1 VTEMKQ
7 NLTVEI
13 PSQPTL
19 VRTKKQTSKKLGF
32 VVLLL
37 PVLFLFLLFFFAPM
51 IVLFITSFRTFNQ
64 SIGVEN
70 QWTIHN
76 YAQFISDSSYLLIL
90 WRTLRIGFITTI
102 ICLIL
107 AYPFAYQLVKMPDKL
122 KRLVI
127 LFVLSPLLI
136 SMVIR
141 SYGWGILLGNNGFIN
156 HLLVNLGITR
166 TPLTLMYTEFSVILG
181 MVHVVFPY
189 MVLSIMGSLERI
201 DDSLIRASK
210 ILGAG
215 SMRAFFGVTLPL
227 SLPGIFAGSV
237 MVFSL
242 TVSSFVTP
250 SILGGAKVKVM
261 SYLTYE
267 QFTNTLN
274 WPYGAAIGFI
284 LVFISVITL
293 VVYSRI
299 LSFSKKGVTIQ

>member
-1 VTEMKQ
+1 MKQ

-13 PSQPTL
+13 PKQPTL
-19 VRTKKQTSKKLGF
+19 VETKKNTGNKKMSF
-32 VVLLL
+32 VMLLL
-37 PVLFLFLLFFFAPM
+37 PVLFLFLLFFFVPM

-64 SIGVEN
+64 SIGVTN
-70 QWTIHN
+70 HWTLHN
-76 YAQFISDSSYLLIL
+76 YAQFLSDSSYLLIL

-102 ICLIL
+102 ICLII
-107 AYPFAYQLVKMPDKL
+107 AYPFAYQLIKLPEKL
-122 KRLVI
+122 KRLAT
-127 LFVLSPLLI
+127 LLVLSPLLI

-141 SYGWGILLGNNGFIN
+141 SYGWGILLGKNGLIN
-156 HLLVNLGITR
+156 QLLVNSGMIQ

-201 DDSLIRASK
+201 DSSLIRASK

-284 LVFISVITL
+284 LVLISVITL
-293 VVYSRI
+293 IVYSRI
-299 LSFSKKGVTIQ
+299 LSFSKKGVTFQ